1 MNYKKHSMSYKC
13 IIASFILICLL
24 GSCKKDYLT
33 GGSLHQEVT
42 PLNNIDYLKSNSFK
56 LFDTAVVVIEKLGLT
71 AQVNSAKTFFAFTDY
86 SVLNMINLRLQQK
99 QQVNPLATYT
109 LDSLISNINEDSVRQ
124 YILNETVELKTA
136 PELVPATYTSAG
148 NTTMGV
154 LKQVQ
159 TNATYLERTQA
170 PTYLLFFVK
179 VRGALDQPGVTPPV
193 NQNDITVQCQTTGI
207 KTSNGA
213 TTMHVLV
220 NPHTFVRF

>member
-1 MNYKKHSMSYKC
+1 M
-13 IIASFILICLL
+13 L

-56 LFDTAVVVIEKLGLT
+56 LFDTAVIVIEKLGLT

-154 LKQVQ
+154 LKQLQ

-170 PTYLLFFVK
+170 PTYLLFYVK

>member
-1 MNYKKHSMSYKC
+1 MSYKC

-56 LFDTAVVVIEKLGLT
+56 LFDTAVIVIEKLGLT

-154 LKQVQ
+154 LKQLQ

-170 PTYLLFFVK
+170 PTYLLFYVK

>member
-1 MNYKKHSMSYKC
+1 
-13 IIASFILICLL
+13 LL

-56 LFDTAVVVIEKLGLT
+56 LFDTAVIVIEKLGLT

-86 SVLNMINLRLQQK
+86 SILNMINLRLQQK
-99 QQVNPLATYT
+99 QQVNPMATYT

-154 LKQVQ
+154 LKQIQ

-207 KTSNGA
+207 KTSNGS

>member
-1 MNYKKHSMSYKC
+1 MNFKKHRMSYKC

-154 LKQVQ
+154 LKQLQ
-159 TNATYLERTQA
+159 TNATYLERTQS
-170 PTYLLFFVK
+170 PTYLLFYVK